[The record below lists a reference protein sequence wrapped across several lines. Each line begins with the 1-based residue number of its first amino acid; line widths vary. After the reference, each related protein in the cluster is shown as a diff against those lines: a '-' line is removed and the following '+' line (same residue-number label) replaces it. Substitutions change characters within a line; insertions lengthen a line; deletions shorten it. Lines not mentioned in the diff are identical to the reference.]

1 VIWIVALAALA
12 AFIFFLRHG
21 LHAGVRTREPRRA
34 APPALSARW
43 LLAECP
49 RLAGIGATWVE
60 IGAAVNPAH
69 DAEVDALLARLRAA
83 HDGAVAEA
91 LQAIEAGCRDALAQN
106 GEASAFDALT
116 EAVRSSPW
124 TSEARW

>member
-12 AFIFFLRHG
+12 AFVFFLRDG
-21 LHAGVRTREPRRA
+21 LHAAVRPRKPRRA
-34 APPALSARW
+34 TPPAPSAQW

-49 RLAGIGATWVE
+49 RLAGSGASWVE
-60 IGAAVNPAH
+60 IGAALNTAH
-69 DAEVDALLARLRAA
+69 DVEVHALLARLRAA
-83 HDGAVAEA
+83 HDGAAPAA
-91 LQAIEAGCRDALAQN
+91 LRAIEAGCREALAQN
-106 GEASAFDALT
+106 DEASAFDALT